1 MRARRQL
8 PLPFEL
14 VREVEVAKQ
23 VPHLAMMLST
33 AFTQIDDGGG
43 DDEMEEEAGQPV
55 RQKRDN
61 ITPAKA
67 RLMRHPHEKLLTN
80 YSLV

>member
-1 MRARRQL
+1 MSMSARRQL

-14 VREVEVAKQ
+14 VKEVEVAKQ

-33 AFTQIDDGGG
+33 AFTHIDDGDG
-43 DDEMEEEAGQPV
+43 DEMEEAGQPV
-55 RQKRDN
+55 RHKRDN

-67 RLMRHPHEKLLTN
+67 RLMRHPPTKS
-80 YSLV
+80 Y